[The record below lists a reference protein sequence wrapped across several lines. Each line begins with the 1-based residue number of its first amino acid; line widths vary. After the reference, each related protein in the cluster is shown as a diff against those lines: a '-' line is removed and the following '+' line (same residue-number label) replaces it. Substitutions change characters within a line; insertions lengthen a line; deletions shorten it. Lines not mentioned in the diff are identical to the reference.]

1 MVATI
6 EKARDDEDQSCRGN
20 GWSRKTDRPA
30 SANRPRRRAQKGLNA
45 RHRKRGRHRESEQAQ
60 EGARPGQVQ
69 RAGRAGTS
77 AGLVKTA
84 LVATHPRSTSQ

>member
-6 EKARDDEDQSCRGN
+6 EEARDDEDQRGSGN

-30 SANRPRRRAQKGLNA
+30 STNRPRSCAKEGLNA
-45 RHRKRGRHRESEQAQ
+45 RHRKRGGHSESEQAK
-60 EGARPGQVQ
+60 ESARPRHGQ

-77 AGLVKTA
+77 AGFVKTA
-84 LVATHPRSTSQ
+84 FVATHPRCTSQ